1 MINYEVELI
10 LPWFKNCV
18 LIDKS
23 TRIADYGADPI
34 VHEIDNPEDA
44 IFQITDSKLYVPV
57 VTLSKENDIKLL
69 EKLKS
74 GFKKTIK

>member
-1 MINYEVELI
+1 MPLKHLSNFWKNLNIPLINYEVELI
-10 LPWFKNCV
+10 LSWFKNCV

-44 IFQITDSKLYVPV
+44 IFQIRHKIIRTSCYF
-57 VTLSKENDIKLL
+57 IKR
-69 EKLKS
+69 K
-74 GFKKTIK
+74 